1 MIKLTVN
8 QRHRTPINHKFKSLV
23 VGTVFIKRGNTQPTL
38 LVKVNDTTYRYLAEE
53 HTFNI
58 GDMDTQCYI
67 VEELEIQYS
76 LRYE

>member
-1 MIKLTVN
+1 MIKLTAN
-8 QRHRTPINHKFKSLV
+8 RRHRVPHTYNFASLSI
-23 VGTVFIKRGNTQPTL
+23 GTVFVKKDNTHNSIHIK
-38 LVKVNDTTYRYLAEE
+38 VSDTTYRYLAEE